1 MPHKPVARPKQSKTV
16 KPEARG
22 KARKFGNLAK
32 IILPISKFCHRIA
45 LAWGG
50 GNGMAGLKN
59 E

>member
-22 KARKFGNLAK
+22 KARKFGNLAN

-50 GNGMAGLKN
+50 VAMAWQA
-59 E
+59 